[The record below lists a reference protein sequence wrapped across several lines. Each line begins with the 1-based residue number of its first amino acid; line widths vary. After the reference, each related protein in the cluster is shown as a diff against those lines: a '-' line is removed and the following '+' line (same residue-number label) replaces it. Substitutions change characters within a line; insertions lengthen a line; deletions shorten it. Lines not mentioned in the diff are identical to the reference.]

1 VPPERGR
8 RDDVGTA
15 RAVIEV
21 RPGRP
26 GWAEVTFRH
35 PCDAAEIAVTGEFNQ
50 WQDRA
55 LPLTASAE
63 GHRTAT
69 VEIPIGRTYRFRYV
83 IDGTRWE
90 NDWGADAY
98 VPNEFG
104 GDDSVLDLRHDGP
117 HGDRLGIGDSRTARA
132 QHADGSAGRN
142 TTM

>member
-1 VPPERGR
+1 
-8 RDDVGTA
+8 
-15 RAVIEV
+15 VIEV

-35 PCDAAEIAVTGEFNQ
+35 PCDQGQVAVTGEFNQ
-50 WQDRA
+50 WQTDA
-55 LPLTASAE
+55 LPLTP
-63 GHRTAT
+63 GDDGFHTAT
-69 VEIPIGRTYRFRYV
+69 VEVPVGRRYRFRYV
-83 IDGTRWE
+83 LDDDRWE

-117 HGDRLGIGDSRTARA
+117 HGDRLGITDSRTARR
-132 QHADGSAGRN
+132 QRSDDSPGRN

>member
-1 VPPERGR
+1 
-8 RDDVGTA
+8 
-15 RAVIEV
+15 VIDV

-35 PCDAAEIAVTGEFNQ
+35 PCETGDVAVSGEFNQ
-50 WQDRA
+50 WQASVLA
-55 LPLTASAE
+55 LTE
-63 GHRTAT
+63 DGDGHRVAT

-83 IDGTRWE
+83 LDGERWE

-117 HGDRLGIGDSRTARA
+117 HGDRLGLGDSRIVRA
-132 QHADGSAGRN
+132 QRDDGSRGRN
-142 TTM
+142 TSM